1 MKTLVSYCILSLNYV
16 IYKQRM
22 YRPVCEGIHE

>member
-22 YRPVCEGIHE
+22 YRPVNDGIHA